1 MSEADLV
8 QAVLELITL
17 KGGVA
22 IRINSGMR
30 IIENADG
37 STRIFKGAAKG
48 TADVLALY
56 RGRFLA
62 VECKVGKNPATE
74 DQLRF
79 LNDVYEKAG
88 IAMIVRD
95 GLEELERVLTLL
107 DDPFYSGIGMSNGWK
122 FGF

>member
-95 GLEELERVLTLL
+95 GLEELERVLNLL
-107 DDPFYSGIGMSNGWK
+107 DDPFYAGIGMENGWK

>member
-8 QAVLELITL
+8 QAVVELIAL

-30 IIENADG
+30 VIEDADG
-37 STRIFKGAAKG
+37 SRRVFKGAKKG
-48 TADVLALY
+48 TSDVLALY

-62 VECKVGKNPATE
+62 IECKVGKNQATE

-79 LNDVYEKAG
+79 LDDVYEKGG

-95 GLEELERVLTLL
+95 GLEELERVLNLL
-107 DDPFYSGIGMSNGWK
+107 DDPFYAGIGVEHGWK